1 MLSGYTEVKE
11 RADLSPAGT
20 ATRTR
25 SQPEPPV
32 ARPPV
37 TERAVQAQVE
47 AQEAVASVARAA
59 RAQAGNGGVLQVV
72 HGAKRV
78 GWAAYELQSNAT
90 ELVQGVAKPPYAA
103 TGSLDSLESRK
114 LAEGVHFQVLYDRSA
129 LARPPQ
135 LDLTSRLVSM
145 GEQARVIHVAPT
157 KLIIVDNEVA
167 LLPLTANE
175 QTVESAVVIR
185 SSAMLMAMVRIFED
199 LWRFA
204 APFTPSLGAA
214 SGEVVPSEEE
224 RWILSLLASGA
235 TDDTIGRLMGFSA
248 RTAHRRV
255 RELIARL
262 GVETRFQ
269 AGMQAVK
276 LGWL

>member
-1 MLSGYTEVKE
+1 MLPGYPDTLEQ
-11 RADLSPAGT
+11 T
-20 ATRTR
+20 
-25 SQPEPPV
+25 QPPV
-32 ARPPV
+32 AGPAE
-37 TERAVQAQVE
+37 TGQATARAHVE
-47 AQEAVASVARAA
+47 ARAAVASVARDA
-59 RAQAGNGGVLQVV
+59 RSHSGTGGVLQVV
-72 HGAKRV
+72 HGPKRV

-90 ELVQGVAKPPYAA
+90 TLVQGVAKPPYVT
-103 TGSLDSLESRK
+103 TGPLDSLESRK
-114 LAEGVHFQVLYDRSA
+114 LAEGVRYQVLYDRSA

-135 LDLTSRLVSM
+135 LDITTKLVAL

-157 KLIIVDNEVA
+157 KLIMVDGEIA
-167 LLPLTANE
+167 LLPLTVSENSI
-175 QTVESAVVIR
+175 ESAVVVR
-185 SSAMLMAMVRIFED
+185 SSAMLAAIARIFED

-204 APFTPSLGAA
+204 APFSAA
-214 SGEVVPSEEE
+214 HDVSGGEVQPTEEE